1 MPRVGVQPAVT
12 QRPMAQPAKNRS
24 SIPPSHQGTAGTTVG
39 IANRYSSAPADR
51 SAGSVLEP
59 PMCLNDLISKP
70 AYTFLVRVQGHS
82 LVQAGI
88 IDGDLLVVDRSVKHR
103 NNDFVVAAV
112 QGELTV
118 KRIEYR
124 NGKVRLVSA
133 NPEYPPIDI
142 IEDMRFEVLG
152 VVTHVVH
159 FMR

>member
-1 MPRVGVQPAVT
+1 MAIAVQNIAPRRPQGRATSHPAS
-12 QRPMAQPAKNRS
+12 RES
-24 SIPPSHQGTAGTTVG
+24 
-39 IANRYSSAPADR
+39 
-51 SAGSVLEP
+51 GSVLEP
-59 PMCLNDLISKP
+59 PMCLNDLIAKP
-70 AYTFLVRVQGHS
+70 AFTFLVRVQGHS

-88 IDGDLLVVDRSVKHR
+88 IDGDLLVVDRSVRHR

-142 IEDMRFEVLG
+142 IEEMRFEVLG

>member
-1 MPRVGVQPAVT
+1 MPPGYQGAMSTTGVASARQS
-12 QRPMAQPAKNRS
+12 RPSVNR
-24 SIPPSHQGTAGTTVG
+24 P
-39 IANRYSSAPADR
+39 
-51 SAGSVLEP
+51 AGSVLEP
-59 PMCLNDLISKP
+59 PMCLNDLIAKP

-124 NGKVRLVSA
+124 NGKVSLVSA

-142 IEDMRFEVLG
+142 VEDMRFEVLG